1 MAAIARWCI
10 RHRLVAVLLWL
21 SALCGVS
28 VAAVFAGTAYSNDY
42 DVPGTES
49 GRATEL
55 LRDGFHG
62 RFDGGDTIVWRTEQ
76 GSVRSAAVEQRVT
89 AMLKKVERLDG
100 VASVTGPYASPQ
112 PPSGK
117 AAGAS
122 AGKAGEGGRAGKTGK
137 TDKAGK
143 AGGKKGAGERSDRK
157 GSGTASGTT
166 PAGKTSA
173 GKTSTDE
180 ASPGKTF
187 ADKTS
192 ADKTPAASGSA
203 GRAGEGT
210 AAAGEARAID
220 GGPDGAARI
229 SEDGRT
235 AYATVA
241 FEAKPGDV
249 PESQARAVVD
259 TAKAAARDG
268 LQVELGGSATALAET
283 PTSHLAEIVGVAVAA
298 VVLFLA
304 FGSLAASL
312 LPIATA
318 LVSVGAAYAGI
329 VLLGHVMD
337 VADFA
342 PVLGLLIGLGVGI
355 DYALFIVTRHRKGL
369 RRGLSVADAAE
380 KAVATTG
387 RAVVFAGLTVCI
399 ALLGMM
405 ILQLSFLNG
414 VAIAACLTVLLTVAA
429 SVTLLPALL
438 SFIGMRALG
447 RPERRRLARRGP
459 RPELTTGFAARWSA
473 FVERHPKLLGLV
485 ATVVMAVLALPTFSL
500 HLGTSDQGNAPASS
514 TTRKAYDLVAEG
526 FGPGSNGPLTLVA
539 ALDGAD
545 DRLAMQ
551 QLPAALRATE
561 GVASVSPVTFN
572 SRADT
577 AVVTVVPES
586 APQSQRTSDLVD
598 RLRADVLPAAESG
611 TSLDVRV
618 GGVTASHDD
627 FADVI
632 VGKLPLF
639 VGVVIS
645 LGCALL
651 LLAFRSVGIPLK
663 AALMNVAAVASAF
676 GVVVAIFQ
684 WGWGSEPLGLG
695 SAGPIEPF
703 LPVIMVSV
711 LFGLSMD
718 YQVFLV
724 SRMYEEW
731 LETRDN
737 RRAVRVG
744 LAETGRVIN
753 SAAIIMISVF
763 LAFVL
768 SGDRVIAMF
777 GIGLAAAVALDAFVL
792 RTLLVPALMHM
803 LGSANWWLPR
813 WLDRRL
819 PRLSIEP
826 PESPSPAHAKIAGTR
841 VSEDGTLTR

>member
-1 MAAIARWCI
+1 MSAIARWCI

-28 VAAVFAGTAYSNDY
+28 LAAAFTGTAYSNDY

-49 GRATEL
+49 GRAADL
-55 LRDGFHG
+55 LRDGFQG
-62 RFDGGDTIVWRTEQ
+62 GFDGGDTIVWHSAR
-76 GSVRSAAVEQRVT
+76 GSVRAAAVEQRMT
-89 AMLKKVERLDG
+89 AMLEKVERLDG
-100 VASVTGPYASPQ
+100 VVSVTGPYGGSPE
-112 PPSGK
+112 PGSEK
-117 AAGAS
+117 GADEGADKS
-122 AGKAGEGGRAGKTGK
+122 ADEGAEKDAGKAVG
-137 TDKAGK
+137 
-143 AGGKKGAGERSDRK
+143 K
-157 GSGTASGTT
+157 GSG
-166 PAGKTSA
+166 K
-173 GKTSTDE
+173 D
-180 ASPGKTF
+180 
-187 ADKTS
+187 ADKGAVKAVEKDVEKDSEAGS
-192 ADKTPAASGSA
+192 AKDSGAGSGKNSGSGA
-203 GRAGEGT
+203 GSAKDSGAGSEETG
-210 AAAGEARAID
+210 
-220 GGPDGAARI
+220 GAAQI

-235 AYATVA
+235 AYATVV
-241 FEAKPGDV
+241 FEGKAGDV
-249 PESQARAVVD
+249 PEAQARAVVD
-259 TAKAAARDG
+259 TAKAAAGDG
-268 LQVELGGSATALAET
+268 LQVELGGSATALTET
-283 PTSHLAEIVGVAVAA
+283 PTSHLAEVVGVAVAA

-304 FGSLAASL
+304 FGSVAASL
-312 LPIATA
+312 LPLATA

-329 VLLGHVMD
+329 VLLGHAMD

-355 DYALFIVTRHRKGL
+355 DYALFIVTRHRKDL
-369 RRGLSVADAAE
+369 RRGLPVAEAAE
-380 KAVATTG
+380 NAVATTG

-399 ALLGMM
+399 ALLGM
-405 ILQLSFLNG
+405 LVLGLSFLNG
-414 VAIAACLTVLLTVAA
+414 VAIAACMTVLLTVAA

-438 SFIGMRALG
+438 SFIGMRALS

-459 RPELTTGFAARWSA
+459 RPELPTGLSARWSA
-473 FVERHPKLLGLV
+473 FVERRPKTLGLV
-485 ATVVMAVLALPTFSL
+485 ATVVMAVLALPAFSL
-500 HLGTSDQGNAPASS
+500 HLGTSDQGNDPASS
-514 TTRKAYDLVAEG
+514 TTRKAYDLIAEG
-526 FGPGSNGPLTLVA
+526 FGPGANGPLTLVA

-572 SRADT
+572 SRSDT
-577 AVVTVVPES
+577 AVVVVVPDS
-586 APQSQRTSDLVD
+586 APQSQRTSELVD
-598 RLRADVLPAAESG
+598 RLRADVLPAAGSG
-611 TSLDVRV
+611 TSLEVHV
-618 GGVTASHDD
+618 GGVTASYDD
-627 FADVI
+627 FAEVI
-632 VGKLPLF
+632 VGKLPPF
-639 VGVVIS
+639 VGVVIA

-676 GVVVAIFQ
+676 GVVVAVFQ
-684 WGWGSEPLGLG
+684 WGWGAELLGLG
-695 SAGPIEPF
+695 GAGPIEPF

-744 LAETGRVIN
+744 LAETSRVIN

-768 SGDRVIAMF
+768 GGDRVIAMF

-803 LGSANWWLPR
+803 LGGANWWLPR

-819 PRLSIEP
+819 PRISIET
-826 PESPSPAHAKIAGTR
+826 PESLPAAHARITGVR
-841 VSEDGTLTR
+841 VGEDGPLVR